1 MSEVDISD
9 RRREFRRVR
18 ALAAALL
25 FFCLIQPAHSAPRPY
40 HLELDANLGAVFPT
54 FGRFGN
60 IKIHVYPAGVR
71 ADSSLLN
78 AFSRNGAR
86 TVTVLK
92 PMVRMYTD
100 VAFTEMTT
108 MIAAGT
114 DEFEDVPR
122 IVGPTVG
129 KVGSLV
135 AMRYRLQYNKTEWID
150 VWTTRDVPASAQFRA
165 IIDAAIRGLSERS
178 ADVVRKIPGT
188 PVYIEL
194 NFRGYDK
201 VALLKLR
208 RLTWNNVGE
217 TAALKIGNYYF
228 KVLILDTIWR

>member
-1 MSEVDISD
+1 VI
-9 RRREFRRVR
+9 RPHT
-18 ALAAALL
+18 AIAASLL
-25 FFCLIQPAHSAPRPY
+25 LFCLIPTGHAAPRPY

-60 IKIHVYPAGVR
+60 IRIHVYPAGVR

-78 AFSRNGAR
+78 AFSSNGAR
-86 TVTVLK
+86 SMTVLK
-92 PMVRMYTD
+92 PMVRMYTH
-100 VAFTEMTT
+100 VAFTEMTA

-122 IVGPTVG
+122 IVGPIAG

-150 VWTTRDVPASAQFRA
+150 VWTTRDVPANAQFRA
-165 IIDAAIRGLSERS
+165 VIDAAIRGLSERS
-178 ADVVRKIPGT
+178 AAVVRRMPGT

-201 VALLKLR
+201 VALLKFR
-208 RLTWNNVGE
+208 RLTWNNAGE
-217 TAALKIGNYYF
+217 TAALNLGNYYF
-228 KVLILDTIWR
+228 KVPILDAIWR

>member
-1 MSEVDISD
+1 MSEVDTHKGHRGGY
-9 RRREFRRVR
+9 RRRLLAS
-18 ALAAALL
+18 ALFVL
-25 FFCLIQPAHSAPRPY
+25 FLVPSADSATRPY
-40 HLELDANLGAVFPT
+40 HVELDADLGAVFPT

-60 IKIHVYPAGVR
+60 IRIHVYPAGVR

-78 AFSRNGAR
+78 AFSRNGAKALI
-86 TVTVLK
+86 VLK

-100 VAFTEMTT
+100 VALTEMTA

-122 IVGPTVG
+122 IVGPTAG
-129 KVGSLV
+129 KVGSLA

-150 VWTTRDVPASAQFRA
+150 VWTSRDIPVNTQFRA
-165 IIDAAIRGLSERS
+165 VIDAAIRGLSERS

-194 NFRGYDK
+194 NFRGYNK

-208 RLTWNNVGE
+208 RLTWNNAGE
-217 TAALKIGNYYF
+217 TAALNLGNYYF
-228 KVLILDTIWR
+228 KVPMLDAIWR